1 MVHTDNIPEA
11 DKAPLAI
18 SSEPYLLTDDQKA
31 SFEKDGFLILRDFLD
46 SSSIQALIQWTKQI
60 HDLPLVKGKW
70 MPYEEQTSDGRN
82 VLTRTEYYS
91 PFHPGFN
98 ALFRGQR
105 LTGVLQQLSGEEVS
119 TSATD
124 LI

>member
-1 MVHTDNIPEA
+1 MTT
-11 DKAPLAI
+11 LAL
-18 SSEPYLLTDDQKA
+18 SV
-31 SFEKDGFLILRDFLD
+31 
-46 SSSIQALIQWTKQI
+46 

-70 MPYEEQTSDGRN
+70 MPYEEETSDGRN

-119 TSATD
+119 ISRRHN
-124 LI
+124 LQRMRG